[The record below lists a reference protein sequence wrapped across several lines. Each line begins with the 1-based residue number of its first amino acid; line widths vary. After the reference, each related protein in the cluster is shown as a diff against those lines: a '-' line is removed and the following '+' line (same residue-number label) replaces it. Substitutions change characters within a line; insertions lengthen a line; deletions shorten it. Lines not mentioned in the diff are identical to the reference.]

1 MTTGWS
7 ELLLERCGLALRESQ
22 EPILAELLQDR
33 TAALGLADGD
43 SYLAALRREDDAGAE
58 WSEVVDRLVS
68 HETSFF
74 RHAESFEAV
83 RAHIIPALRNR
94 PAIGGN
100 QLAACSAGCST
111 GEEAYSLAMVA
122 LAEGSGRF
130 DVWGA
135 DMSRRALDVARRGR
149 YSARAVATLPPVYR
163 QYVARGEDGSYE
175 IGHEVRARVRFISA
189 NLFASCGMFM
199 SYDLIVCQNVL
210 IYFAQAAIGR
220 VLATLASRLTPGGFL
235 LLGPGEAPAECPA
248 GLEPVAISGVRAF
261 HRVGRLPREVQS

>member
-22 EPILAELLQDR
+22 QPILAELLQDR
-33 TAALGLADGD
+33 TAALGLSDGR
-43 SYLAALRREDDAGAE
+43 SYLAALRGEHDSGAE

-74 RHAESFEAV
+74 RHPESFEAV
-83 RAHIIPALRNR
+83 RTHILPALRSR

-100 QLAACSAGCST
+100 QLVSCSAGCST
-111 GEEAYSLAMVA
+111 GEEAYSLAMI
-122 LAEGSGRF
+122 AEADDGGRF

-149 YSARAVATLPPVYR
+149 YPEKAVAAIPAAYR
-163 QYVARGEDGSYE
+163 RFVTRRGDGYD
-175 IGHEVRARVRFISA
+175 IDAGLRRRVRFIAA

-210 IYFAQAAIGR
+210 IYFAAAAVPR
-220 VLATLASRLTPGGFL
+220 VLDTLASRLTPGGFL
-235 LLGPGEAPAECPA
+235 LLGPGEAPAACPP
-248 GLEPVAISGVRAF
+248 GLEPIAINGVRAL
-261 HRVGRLPREVQS
+261 RRTGRPSREVRS